1 MTQSNSSN
9 TKAIQIRDQFKAP
22 RSPILERFILDTDQD
37 AKTEIGK
44 VKNKKQ
50 QVKNGNTSDKKT
62 IVK

>member
-22 RSPILERFILDTDQD
+22 RSQILEKFILDTDPD
-37 AKTEIGK
+37 AKTDIRK

-50 QVKNGNTSDKKT
+50 QAKNSNTSDEKT

>member
-37 AKTEIGK
+37 EKTEIGT

-50 QVKNGNTSDKKT
+50 QVKNGDTSGKNNGE
-62 IVK
+62 

>member
-1 MTQSNSSN
+1 MTQSKSSN

-22 RSPILERFILDTDQD
+22 RSPILEGFILDTDQD

>member
-37 AKTEIGK
+37 AKTAIGK
-44 VKNKKQ
+44 FKNKTQ